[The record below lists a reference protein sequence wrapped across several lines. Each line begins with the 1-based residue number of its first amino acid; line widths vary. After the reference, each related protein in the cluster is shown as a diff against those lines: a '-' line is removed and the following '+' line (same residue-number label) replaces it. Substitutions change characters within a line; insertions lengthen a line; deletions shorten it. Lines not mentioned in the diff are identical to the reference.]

1 MKDFLNQNKIKNP
14 TENRY
19 RRFIKS
25 PSMDIHEPFKKLL
38 EVPNPWKPDT
48 LFEKWR
54 RD

>member
-19 RRFIKS
+19 RRFMKL
-25 PSMDIHEPFKKLL
+25 PSSYMDEQFKKLKEL
-38 EVPNPWKPDT
+38 PSSWKPDT

-54 RD
+54 VK